1 MFVRPSFI
9 GPAKKNQGQ
18 AGAEA
23 EEMATAAALMWL
35 ESHLKSQVWV
45 KESTK
50 DKLNLHEKDIFW

>member
-35 ESHLKSQVWV
+35 ESHLKSQVYGSRNQQ
-45 KESTK
+45 KT
-50 DKLNLHEKDIFW
+50 N